1 MIRLL
6 LATSLTLTLLVIQAL
21 GKNVEIPTFEFD
33 PSWPKPL
40 PENWSIGPVVG
51 VSVDS
56 RDHVWIVHRRTA
68 LGKNGRYPA
77 AAENPP
83 RPRRTGAQRFSAGY
97 GHLRR

>member
-1 MIRLL
+1 MTATRLL
-6 LATSLTLTLLVIQAL
+6 LATSLCLTVLAL
-21 GKNVEIPTFEFD
+21 QILSQNVEIPTFKFD

-68 LGKNGRYPA
+68 LIKNDRYTA
-77 AAENPP
+77 ATDNPP
-83 RPRRTGAQRFSAGY
+83 RAECCIP
-97 GHLRR
+97 